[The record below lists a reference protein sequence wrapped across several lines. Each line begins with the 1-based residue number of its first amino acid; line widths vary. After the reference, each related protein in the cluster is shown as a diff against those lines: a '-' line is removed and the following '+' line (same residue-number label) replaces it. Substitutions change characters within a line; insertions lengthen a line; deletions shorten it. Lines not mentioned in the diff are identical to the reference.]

1 MKPHKSG
8 TVPRQT
14 ARLRSEKISRHIS
27 AHKRIIILLLRLIK
41 RSISTPF
48 RLITF
53 HGKCQASSKLNSSNS
68 YTARKETA
76 SHLKV
81 SYMSNFDF
89 SCCAP
94 FLFSNRLRWSEGRV
108 SWASRIVVADY
119 RVESFA
125 QCSLVREDL
134 SWPETS
140 APTNC
145 SPDDGWAGRRWLIGY
160 LLAL

>member
-68 YTARKETA
+68 YTGKKQHRTLKCHTCRIST
-76 SHLKV
+76 SHAVLL
-81 SYMSNFDF
+81 SS
-89 SCCAP
+89 
-94 FLFSNRLRWSEGRV
+94 
-108 SWASRIVVADY
+108 SRIVSAGAKDESHGH
-119 RVESFA
+119 RVLLFRIIESRV
-125 QCSLVREDL
+125 LH
-134 SWPETS
+134 
-140 APTNC
+140 N
-145 SPDDGWAGRRWLIGY
+145 
-160 LLAL
+160 AL